1 MANSEGG
8 KVNHKDWVRGELK
21 GLSESLGFRYIPKEE
36 LENRLTRL
44 RRGMEKKGIE
54 TLLAVQK
61 MDCYYLSGT
70 TQDGLLFVPLEGKP
84 LLMIR
89 REVERARVESP
100 LEEVL
105 EFKSVRELPSLIRD
119 HWGRLPQTLGLELDV
134 LAVRDYFRYQ
144 DLFPGT
150 RFMDVSPVI
159 RDIRK
164 IKSPFEIE
172 LMRVAGDIGKKVY
185 QEAREILKEGMTE
198 IEFGGLLEA
207 AAKRYGHEGLLR
219 VRSLNYEAYTWH
231 VLSGPS
237 GGIVSQSDSP
247 MGGLG
252 LSPAFPVGASLRVMR
267 AHEPI
272 LVDFGTCYH
281 GYQADET
288 RMFSIGEMGEKF
300 FDAYNACREI
310 HDAILD
316 ETRPGADCEAIF
328 QKSLRLAE
336 KLGYSSSTDSG
347 HGGSY
352 LGPPG
357 LQTRFI
363 AHGIGLELNEL
374 PFLAQGQSYPL
385 EEGMTFAVE
394 PKIVFPGEG
403 YSSRTSSRYER
414 ILIRDRLS
422 SWLNCGDPSEGV
434 HTQQPPAANV
444 KTGELVGIP
453 RVVGIGS
460 ALSVKVH
467 AVFFR
472 AFPFTPARCQV
483 DLRPVGIQIMTAGG
497 ASIHLLPLLK
507 GVLAPIGV
515 YLVLAILH
523 HLAISAAL
531 VNGVRGATD
540 FFYLYPGRG
549 GGL

>member
-1 MANSEGG
+1 MRHE
-8 KVNHKDWVRGELK
+8 DWVRGELRE
-21 GLSESLGFRYIPKEE
+21 LSQTLGFRYTPREE
-36 LENRLTRL
+36 IENRLTRL
-44 RRGMEKKGIE
+44 RKGMEKKGIE
-54 TLLAVQK
+54 AFLVVQK

-84 LLMIR
+84 LLMVR
-89 REVERARVESP
+89 RELERARVESP
-100 LEEVL
+100 LEEVVG
-105 EFKSVRELPSLIRD
+105 FKSTRELPSLIGD

-134 LAVRDYFRYQ
+134 LPVRETFRYQ

-150 RFMDVSPVI
+150 SFMDASPVL

-172 LMRVAGDIGKKVY
+172 LMKVAGDIGKKVY
-185 QEAREILKEGMTE
+185 QEGREILQEGMTE

-207 AAKRYGHEGLLR
+207 AAKRHGHEGLLR
-219 VRSLNYEAYTWH
+219 IRSLNYEAYTWH

-252 LSPAFPVGASLRVMR
+252 LSPAFPVGASLRVVR

-281 GYQADET
+281 GYQVDET
-288 RMFSIGEMGEKF
+288 RMFSIGEMDKKF
-300 FDAYNACREI
+300 IDAYNACREI
-310 HDAILD
+310 HDAVLE

-328 QKSLRLAE
+328 QKTLRLAK
-336 KLGYSSSTDSG
+336 KLGYSD
-347 HGGSY
+347 SY

-363 AHGIGLELNEL
+363 AHGVGLELNEF

-403 YSSRTSSRYER
+403 SVGLENTVLVTQDGYE
-414 ILIRDRLS
+414 IL
-422 SWLNCGDPSEGV
+422 
-434 HTQQPPAANV
+434 
-444 KTGELVGIP
+444 
-453 RVVGIGS
+453 
-460 ALSVKVH
+460 
-467 AVFFR
+467 
-472 AFPFTPARCQV
+472 TPLEQDILQV
-483 DLRPVGIQIMTAGG
+483 
-497 ASIHLLPLLK
+497 
-507 GVLAPIGV
+507 
-515 YLVLAILH
+515 
-523 HLAISAAL
+523 
-531 VNGVRGATD
+531 
-540 FFYLYPGRG
+540 
-549 GGL
+549 